1 MNILTHIISNILRV
15 IPEMNKFPFWF
26 LTSSKKPGQNLIMC
40 VLHMARVSNWCDWWK
55 REREREWWMNRGD
68 WLRADRLGGE
78 TESRWQSWHLSY
90 TKICLELFSTCLKK
104 EPILHVMPN
113 KRHSQVLTLC
123 DHAFPKLFD
132 HNRKPPLKGMRY
144 KTLSNPSTLSH
155 PRHVSKQRGHSEQER
170 VSLKH

>member
-1 MNILTHIISNILRV
+1 
-15 IPEMNKFPFWF
+15 
-26 LTSSKKPGQNLIMC
+26 
-40 VLHMARVSNWCDWWK
+40 
-55 REREREWWMNRGD
+55 MNRGD

-132 HNRKPPLKGMRY
+132 HNRKPPERDEIQNPP
-144 KTLSNPSTLSH
+144 KTFHSVSPAPCKQTEGAFRAGESVVKALICRSH
-155 PRHVSKQRGHSEQER
+155 AARQARTKTRPKTHTHTHMHTAANHATYLAK
-170 VSLKH
+170 